1 MPVRFL
7 DKRLTHLKG
16 LIASMGGCVEQM
28 LKEVGS
34 LSFRKDIN
42 KESLFELIQKRER
55 KIDEFQIRLDKYC
68 FRALARQAPVARDL
82 RMVLSILS
90 INTSLERM
98 GDLALSIAKR
108 SKDLESDP
116 LLEVSLEK
124 LDKMFNYITSMV
136 HNCLDTFINEDEELA
151 KNVILQDDHADKL
164 KYEIVKEL
172 KKCILANIELVDTVI
187 QLVSISEK
195 LERIGDQATN
205 IAEEVV
211 FLKTGLDIKHKQ
223 TDSE

>member
-28 LKEVGS
+28 IKEVGT
-34 LSFRKDIN
+34 LSFEEIRD
-42 KESLFELIQKRER
+42 KEQLFDLIQIRER

-108 SKDLESDP
+108 AKGIEQDP
-116 LLEVSLEK
+116 LLDLSLEK
-124 LDKMFNYITSMV
+124 LGKMFNYIASMV
-136 HNCLDTFINEDEELA
+136 RNCLDAFINEDEELA
-151 KNVILQDDHADKL
+151 KKVILQDDQADKL
-164 KYEIVKEL
+164 KYEIGQEL
-172 KKCILANIELVDTVI
+172 KKCILANVELVDTAI

-205 IAEEVV
+205 IAEEVI
-211 FLKTGLDIKHKQ
+211 FLETGMDIKH
-223 TDSE
+223 SNIEE